1 MKAGSW
7 RGLAVVSLGPGQV
20 TSSTWQLWAWSQECW
35 EAPSYPQL
43 TGAHPLGVNG
53 P

>member
-20 TSSTWQLWAWSQECW
+20 TSSTWQPWAWSQECW